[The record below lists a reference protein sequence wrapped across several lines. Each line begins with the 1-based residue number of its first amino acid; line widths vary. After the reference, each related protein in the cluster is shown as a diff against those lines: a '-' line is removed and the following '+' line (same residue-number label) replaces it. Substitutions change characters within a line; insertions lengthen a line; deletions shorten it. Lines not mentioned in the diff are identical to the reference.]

1 MLEVKLTGVGT
12 GVAIILPREALAHLQ
27 ADKGDT
33 LKLIETADGYRLS
46 KHDPAF
52 LDQIDAAQDIMQ
64 SMREALQEMS
74 K

>member
-12 GVAIILPREALAHLQ
+12 GVAIILPREALTRLQ
-27 ADKGDT
+27 ADKGDS
-33 LKLIETADGYRLS
+33 LWLIETADGYRLS